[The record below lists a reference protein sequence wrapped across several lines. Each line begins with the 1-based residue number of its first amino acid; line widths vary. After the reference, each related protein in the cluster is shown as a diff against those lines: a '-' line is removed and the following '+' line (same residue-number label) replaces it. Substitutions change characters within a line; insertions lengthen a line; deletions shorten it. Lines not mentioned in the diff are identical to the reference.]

1 MKARDVC
8 LGDNAA
14 AKHNNIT
21 EVPVSKLFDH
31 LRKES
36 FVRSGEGRQAHGV
49 DILLKSR
56 FRDLGRGLMKTGVDH
71 LEPGIAE
78 GPGDH
83 LGATIVSVKTWFCDE
98 NSSWHRRQRLVRGAM
113 YGIMYG
119 VKRTTIYLPDEM
131 KTAVEREAA
140 RRGITEAEV
149 IRDAVRDHLNK
160 AVTPMHDLPV
170 FAEGFGV
177 EIATRVDELLE
188 GMADEL
194 MDEM

>member
-1 MKARDVC
+1 M
-8 LGDNAA
+8 
-14 AKHNNIT
+14 
-21 EVPVSKLFDH
+21 
-31 LRKES
+31 
-36 FVRSGEGRQAHGV
+36 
-49 DILLKSR
+49 
-56 FRDLGRGLMKTGVDH
+56 
-71 LEPGIAE
+71 
-78 GPGDH
+78 
-83 LGATIVSVKTWFCDE
+83 
-98 NSSWHRRQRLVRGAM
+98 
-113 YGIMYG
+113 
-119 VKRTTIYLPDEM
+119 KRTTIYLPDEM

-149 IRDAVRDHLNK
+149 IRDAVQDHLNE